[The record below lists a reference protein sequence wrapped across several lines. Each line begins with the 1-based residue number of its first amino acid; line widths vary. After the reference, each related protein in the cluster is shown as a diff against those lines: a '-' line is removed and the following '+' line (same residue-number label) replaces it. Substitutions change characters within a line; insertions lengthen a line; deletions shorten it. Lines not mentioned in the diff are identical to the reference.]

1 MPGSEGLRGKS
12 EAFACVKM
20 NLNAYCKFLRL
31 YKLSPEKRPH
41 SAVGPLSGAEYI
53 TAKFNVKHLKKQLRL
68 DTFR

>member
-31 YKLSPEKRPH
+31 YKLSLEKGAH
-41 SAVGPLSGAEYI
+41 DVTGPFSGAEYI
-53 TAKFNVKHLKKQLRL
+53 TAKSCVKL
-68 DTFR
+68 